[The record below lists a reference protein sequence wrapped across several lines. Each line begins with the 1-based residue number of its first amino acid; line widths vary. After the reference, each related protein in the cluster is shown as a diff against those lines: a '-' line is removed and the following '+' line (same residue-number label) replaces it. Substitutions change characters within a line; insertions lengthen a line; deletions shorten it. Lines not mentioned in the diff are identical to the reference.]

1 MTDNMRVIARV
12 FVLMAVIGA
21 EGFDIK
27 LSHMSTVYLPYEFVG
42 TTPKYGFDKD
52 AVETFALDPV
62 KKIIYAV
69 GEKNIHVIDAS
80 NASDLTY
87 LDHVSKENIEFR
99 DVTVCKDHVFVTF
112 ISGTSTQLGGVRVY
126 RSYDKTAMRME
137 EISTF
142 TDVGAEPKSIEATD
156 DCTIVVAAEA
166 GGEVINRLITDRPGM
181 VTILRFTQGYD
192 KAPQTNKLDF
202 TAFDQNFDQQ
212 YGQSGVR
219 WVYRGS
225 NGNNP
230 FSNDAEPESITF
242 NDDFSKAFVTLQG
255 NNAIAEVDLR
265 NNRITKL
272 HGLGFKQWG
281 EFDASDKDDD
291 TEVRSAAS
299 NESSGSTSLATS
311 TVSPPQPNTSTA
323 KPTTEPRVAKPVP
336 QGSTPLVSA
345 ANPASSHEKT
355 DSQHR
360 PYREQ
365 QDVHVAS
372 HTHSKGSVTRG
383 NHSHEGVHR
392 DQQSRAHQGAPVP
405 SGQRLEPVSRSYA
418 SAAATSTR
426 VSDNNGG
433 ARNASSTVTGVS
445 SASVRGIN
453 ITSWPLYGMYQ
464 PDYLQYVAWK
474 GAGYIITANEGD
486 SKDYD
491 NLFNEEAR
499 AADVK
504 DGDIAATVS
513 SSVKTAM
520 QDDRKL
526 GRLLISTI
534 DGKDADGKF
543 EKFYT
548 YGARSFSIWKTS
560 TMARVYDSGSELEQK
575 TSELRPD
582 LFNGDTNAD
591 DTVADGFD
599 KRSDDKGPE
608 AESLAVAKFGDY
620 LVIFVGCERPGSI
633 FVYSVKDNMEDAKF
647 ELLYTDGIPKEGS
660 RTYGDMYDA
669 RDLFAVDPE
678 YLSFVPAK
686 TLADHPVLLVSGA
699 QSGTI
704 TALKVEVTGATT
716 SGVDGVRAFASKY
729 QQVLSFKA
737 GRSLFWVF
745 D

>member
-1 MTDNMRVIARV
+1 MLLVNMTDNMRVIARV

-281 EFDASDKDDD
+281 EFDASDKDD
-291 TEVRSAAS
+291 
-299 NESSGSTSLATS
+299 
-311 TVSPPQPNTSTA
+311 
-323 KPTTEPRVAKPVP
+323 
-336 QGSTPLVSA
+336 
-345 ANPASSHEKT
+345 
-355 DSQHR
+355 
-360 PYREQ
+360 
-365 QDVHVAS
+365 
-372 HTHSKGSVTRG
+372 
-383 NHSHEGVHR
+383 
-392 DQQSRAHQGAPVP
+392 
-405 SGQRLEPVSRSYA
+405 
-418 SAAATSTR
+418 
-426 VSDNNGG
+426 
-433 ARNASSTVTGVS
+433 
-445 SASVRGIN
+445 GIN

-716 SGVDGVRAFASKY
+716 SGVDGVRAFASLTVFAFVVAAY
-729 QQVLSFKA
+729 QMVGLP
-737 GRSLFWVF
+737 
-745 D
+745 